1 MDADLNSIN
10 DVLEIALTRKD
21 SYCIIGSRKMK
32 LYSMICNLYKVSYYQ
47 YKDKTTKVRE
57 LVSKKFHID
66 IKVVKEFLVV

>member
-1 MDADLNSIN
+1 M
-10 DVLEIALTRKD
+10 
-21 SYCIIGSRKMK
+21 M